1 MKQLTS
7 QYVISTATVG
17 TLCNPIRSIQN
28 AQNHHSLPGSVKY
41 PRISEFTVE
50 AIVCSC
56 YGCVVS
62 EIVFAWAVLK
72 SDPIDFCLILKSLF
86 HETVAK
92 SWWRHQMETFSA
104 LLAFCAWNSLVTG
117 KFPAQSQWRGALV
130 FSLIYAWING
140 WVNNREAGDLRRNRA
155 HYEVIVMK
163 KASCPSACFGICNWT
178 KYYTFPLYRGP
189 L

>member
-1 MKQLTS
+1 MIHELLNKMKQLTS

-17 TLCNPIRSIQN
+17 TLCNPIRPIQN
-28 AQNHHSLPGSVKY
+28 AQNHHGLPGSVKY

-72 SDPIDFCLILKSLF
+72 SDPIAFYLISKSLF

-104 LLAFCAWNSLVTG
+104 LLALCAGNSPVTG
-117 KFPAQSQWRGALV
+117 EFHAQRQVTRSIGV
-130 FSLIYAWING
+130 FFDLSLNKRLSKQSWGWWI
-140 WVNNREAGDLRRNRA
+140 E
-155 HYEVIVMK
+155 
-163 KASCPSACFGICNWT
+163 S
-178 KYYTFPLYRGP
+178 
-189 L
+189 